1 MDCFVDGTRRTAPFC
16 ADRGRD
22 SARREVGLVSSNGR
36 FRCLGGIRNPLPV
49 SRRDSPRTRFLRQQR
64 VASDRR
70 RFGSPPGRSRRTAIA
85 APRRIPPGTAPPGN
99 ALIQSTGRAHLLA
112 DARVAHQHHPGEP
125 EPMPQLVDLRP
136 HGRGIR
142 RVAVEHPHRHRTA
155 LAVAQQP
162 ELCNLPLRASSRAPQ
177 RTAAPRRHCGVRG
190 VPFGSR
196 PPTLASARSHKR
208 GSFPARSCC
217 CMQRRRD
224 TSRHG
229 GLGPRDRILRPGAYR
244 DLRPARTSTP
254 PLARPIDVIDAAR
267 RVLHS
272 RCVVRGRA
280 PPRRGGTRHPC
291 RDGHGC
297 KGSHTTPRSLPPAA
311 PAHDSGTKQ
320 NA

>member
-49 SRRDSPRTRFLRQQR
+49 SRRDSPRTRFL
-64 VASDRR
+64 
-70 RFGSPPGRSRRTAIA
+70 
-85 APRRIPPGTAPPGN
+85 
-99 ALIQSTGRAHLLA
+99 
-112 DARVAHQHHPGEP
+112 
-125 EPMPQLVDLRP
+125 
-136 HGRGIR
+136 
-142 RVAVEHPHRHRTA
+142 
-155 LAVAQQP
+155 
-162 ELCNLPLRASSRAPQ
+162 
-177 RTAAPRRHCGVRG
+177 RRHCGVRG